1 MLLALVSLAWA
12 GGPAG
17 SKGSL
22 AWIGSPAPVSEPGE
36 EELLTGD
43 LNFLPP
49 PAIEGFIE
57 EPGDTPVLDENGGLA
72 YIKTRQS
79 TLFQFGVRHVD
90 ARGRRLEPGLAF
102 TDATLPYECPWPY
115 CGSRFRNTQGL
126 GRHKGQTRN

>member
-43 LNFLPP
+43 LNFLL
-49 PAIEGFIE
+49 EDKSFLFIFGNMFLPSASAKFKIRSKTLVWQKTPKIKKLGLRLWE
-57 EPGDTPVLDENGGLA
+57 E
-72 YIKTRQS
+72 IKK
-79 TLFQFGVRHVD
+79 L
-90 ARGRRLEPGLAF
+90 
-102 TDATLPYECPWPY
+102 
-115 CGSRFRNTQGL
+115 RF
-126 GRHKGQTRN
+126 